1 MNTGIR
7 AIGVVYDYA
16 VEKGYITGTEGVLF
30 LDDVQEGLV
39 KDGHG
44 ANAELAVFLVA
55 LKALS
60 QPPASAAI
68 GEMLNKVSA

>member
-1 MNTGIR
+1 MNTGVR
-7 AIGVVYDYA
+7 AISVVYDYA
-16 VEKGYITGTEGVLF
+16 VEKGYITETEGVLF

-60 QPPASAAI
+60 QPPASVEI
-68 GEMLNKVSA
+68 GEMLSIVRA